1 MATTEKKTQ
10 AIKVFISSTYQ
21 DLIPYRQKVNESIQR
36 LQQITVGMELFGS
49 ESESP
54 LDVCIKRV
62 KEAALFIL
70 IVGFRY
76 GGIIEEQGKSITQIE
91 YETAIAEGIPTLV
104 YIIDDDEPVSL
115 KSIDFENAKKLSEF
129 KETLKHR
136 HVVSTFTTPDDLGS
150 KVLADVQRELSKGR
164 SGRTITDEKSNNVP
178 RGQEAKQ
185 IFRKF
190 VLRPIRY
197 DRNEIVL
204 PVKIISGFSGWT
216 LKEKI
221 VSAIGLTVG
230 DTISCDIN
238 VKADTADTESMDML
252 NESLSKFSLYAE
264 GINADWLE
272 STVTHLNQT
281 VEVKLRLR
289 AVMIKGLN
297 GGNDNAESLYVC
309 AVVIGHST

>member
-76 GGIIEEQGKSITQIE
+76 GSIIEEQGKS
-91 YETAIAEGIPTLV
+91 IPTLV

-115 KSIDFENAKKLSEF
+115 KSVDFENAKKLSEF
-129 KETLKHR
+129 KETLKRR
-136 HVVSTFTTPDDLGS
+136 HVVSIFTTPDDLGS
-150 KVLADVQRELSKGR
+150 KVLADVQRELNKGR
-164 SGRTITDEKSNNVP
+164 TGRTITDDKNNNVP

-197 DRNEIVL
+197 DRKEIVL
-204 PVKIISGFSGWT
+204 PVKIISGFSGWR

-289 AVMIKGLN
+289 AVMINGLN
-297 GGNDNAESLYVC
+297 GEKDNAESLYVC
-309 AVVIGHST
+309 AVVIGHNT